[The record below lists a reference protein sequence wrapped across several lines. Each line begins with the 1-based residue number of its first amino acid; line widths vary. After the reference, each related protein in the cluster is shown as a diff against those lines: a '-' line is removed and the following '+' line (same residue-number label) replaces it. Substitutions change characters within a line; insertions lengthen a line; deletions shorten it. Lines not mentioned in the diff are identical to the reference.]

1 MLYNIEIVYV
11 SVQEQKGAIMSKR
24 NLYIL
29 YALLAAVLLL
39 LAMLIIKTNRLYSTQ
54 LSGMNLLS
62 EKLDALTSYVKMM
75 NE

>member
-1 MLYNIEIVYV
+1 
-11 SVQEQKGAIMSKR
+11 MSKR

-29 YALLAAVLLL
+29 YALPAAVILL
-39 LAMLIIKTNRLYSTQ
+39 LAMLLVKTDRLYSTQ

>member
-1 MLYNIEIVYV
+1 
-11 SVQEQKGAIMSKR
+11 MSKR

>member
-1 MLYNIEIVYV
+1 
-11 SVQEQKGAIMSKR
+11 MSKR

-29 YALLAAVLLL
+29 YALLAAVILL
-39 LAMLIIKTNRLYSTQ
+39 LAMLIIKTDRLYSTQ